1 MQVLYVFYIHSKTYR
16 KHPIWKSAVCLAEVQ
31 VSRASYIDTNNWYA
45 YVTQSWFDLQALMK
59 GVNRIYTPKLGLEAV
74 GMLTLM
80 PSHLFYR
87 MKVLY
92 VSYSDTKAYTRFQLS
107 AASQNVRKV

>member
-1 MQVLYVFYIHSKTYR
+1 MQVLYVSYIDSKRYSTY
-16 KHPIWKSAVCLAEVQ
+16 PIWKAAVCLAEVQ

-59 GVNRIYTPKLGLEAV
+59 GVNRIHTPKHGLEAV

-87 MKVLY
+87 MQVLY
-92 VSYSDTKAYTRFQLS
+92 VSYSDTKVYTRFQLS
-107 AASQNVRKV
+107 ATSQNVRKV